1 MAGRGVIIAMCALLN
16 SAQQLGA
23 NLSTTGPA
31 IVPQPAELQL
41 QSGTCALASA
51 TVIRV
56 DFETAGVRVVGE
68 FLADQLR
75 AATGQ
80 TLPVQ
85 ETDEPVARDGVILLT
100 LAGAPEML
108 GDEGYE
114 LSITPQSVMLR
125 ARTARGLI
133 YGVQT
138 LRQLLTLDAQ
148 AAAAW
153 PCLKIVDRPR
163 YAWRGMLLDCGRHFM
178 SKEFVKR
185 YIDLLSYHKLNVLH
199 WHLTEDQ
206 GWRIEI
212 KKYPKL
218 TEVGAWRTVTRD
230 SEQERDDAGRYGG
243 FYTQDDVREIV
254 AYAASRGI
262 TVVPEIEMPGHSLA
276 ALAAYPE
283 LSCTGGPFQVRT
295 EWGITEDVY
304 CAGNDQTFA
313 FLEDVLTEV
322 LPLFPSEF
330 IHIGGD
336 ECPKARWQAC
346 PKCQAR
352 IQAEGL
358 KDEREL
364 QSYFIRRI
372 ERFLNSH
379 NRRLIGWDE
388 ILEGGLAPNATVQ
401 AWRSLD
407 HAVTAAR
414 AGHDVICSPTSH
426 CYIDY
431 PQYADPARPEWMGF
445 ITLEK
450 SYAFEPTPAGLT
462 PEQARHVLG
471 LEGTMWTE
479 RTPMSRVDHQVFP
492 RMCALAEAAWSP
504 AETRNAAD
512 FARRMDMHYA
522 RLEALGVT
530 YCVPPPR
537 LTHPQATFT
546 ESVTVEFAPPF
557 RGGEIRYTTD
567 GSEPDAKSPQYQQ
580 PLKFTET
587 TMIRARTILPS
598 GNASDAVE
606 IRFAKLAAHAP
617 VVLPKVVPGLS
628 YEYYEGRWNRLPQFA
643 KFTPAAIGQAT
654 GFDLAVRLRDA
665 QFALRFTGFI
675 EVPTDGTYTFYLKSD
690 DGSRLL
696 IGTDAVVD
704 NDGLHAAEERRG
716 EVLLQA
722 GRHPL
727 TIEYFQAGG
736 ALALEISYEGP
747 GLPRQALPNT
757 VLFRVP

>member
-16 SAQQLGA
+16 SAQQQGA
-23 NLSTTGPA
+23 DPTTTGPA

-41 QSGTCALASA
+41 QPGTFTLASA
-51 TVIRV
+51 TAILV
-56 DFETAGVRVVGE
+56 DFETTGVRAVGE

-75 AATGQ
+75 ATTGQ
-80 TLPVQ
+80 TLPVK
-85 ETDEPVARDGVILLT
+85 ETDEPIVQDGGILLT
-100 LAGAPEML
+100 TSGAPETL
-108 GDEGYE
+108 GEEGYE
-114 LSITPQSVMLR
+114 LTIAPQSVVLR
-125 ARTARGLI
+125 ARAARGLI

-138 LRQLLTLDAQ
+138 LRQLLPLDAK
-148 AAAAW
+148 AAATW
-153 PCLKIVDRPR
+153 PCLKVVDRPR
-163 YAWRGMLLDCGRHFM
+163 YPWRGMLLDCGRHFM
-178 SKEFVKR
+178 RKEFVKR

-218 TEVGAWRTVTRD
+218 TEIGAWRKITRD
-230 SEQERDDAGRYGG
+230 SEQPGDASGRYGG
-243 FYTQDDVREIV
+243 FYTQDEVREIV
-254 AYAASRGI
+254 AYAANRGI

-276 ALAAYPE
+276 ALASYPE
-283 LSCTGGPFQVRT
+283 LSCTGGPFDVRT
-295 EWGITEDVY
+295 EWGITDDVY

-322 LPLFPSEF
+322 LALFPSEF

-336 ECPKARWQAC
+336 ECPKARWQKC

-352 IQAEGL
+352 IKAEGL

-401 AWRSLD
+401 AWRSMD

-450 SYAFEPTPAGLT
+450 SYAFEPTPAALT

-479 RTPMSRVDHQVFP
+479 RAPMPRVDHQVFP

-512 FARRMDMHYA
+512 FARRMDTHYA

-537 LTHPQATFT
+537 LAHPQATFT
-546 ESVTVEFAPPF
+546 DSVTVEFAPPF

-567 GSEPDAKSPQYQQ
+567 GSAPDATSPKYQQ

-587 TMIRARTILPS
+587 TIVGARTILPS

-606 IRFAKLAAHAP
+606 IRFTKLAPHAP
-617 VVLPKVVPGLS
+617 VVLPKVVPGLN

-665 QFALRFTGFI
+665 QFALRFTGYI
-675 EVPTDGTYTFYLKSD
+675 EVPTDGIYTFYLKSD

-716 EVLLQA
+716 EVLLHA

-736 ALALEISYEGP
+736 ELALEISYEGP

-757 VLFRVP
+757 VLFRAP